1 MQALVA
7 LAALNKLPTEA
18 LISVFARLRPHNFH
32 ITTALYQR
40 TYCHEF
46 PFRRLDL
53 VLTYLI
59 ERKLWYFYCL
69 EALVWLQ
76 NLA

>member
-18 LISVFARLRPHNFH
+18 LISVITRPWPHNFH
-32 ITTALYQR
+32 ITAGLYPK

-46 PFRRLDL
+46 PFRHVDL

-59 ERKLWYFYCL
+59 EHILWYFYCP
-69 EALVWLQ
+69 EALVSSR